1 MMAKHTLLSS
11 LSELPLQGL
20 IHRGL
25 EGVTCVCKGLT
36 RLLPEGC
43 GRDHHHG
50 RSSGSWIPGRV
61 SLWITQASL
70 AWVAALRLA
79 KHVG

>member
-43 GRDHHHG
+43 EEITNMEEVLAAGFLAACP
-50 RSSGSWIPGRV
+50 SGSP
-61 SLWITQASL
+61 
-70 AWVAALRLA
+70 
-79 KHVG
+79 KYP